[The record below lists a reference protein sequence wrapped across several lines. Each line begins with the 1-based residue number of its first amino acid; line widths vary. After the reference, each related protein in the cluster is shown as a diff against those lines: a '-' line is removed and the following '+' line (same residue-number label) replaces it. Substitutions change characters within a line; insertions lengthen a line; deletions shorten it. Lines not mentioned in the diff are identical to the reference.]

1 MIKKTILIFGII
13 STCIILLCRCN
24 SSSVDKNGNATDEK
38 TCSCSDLS
46 KLGGK
51 IVINDTAKYTGSCFV
66 NDKYDSLETTNY
78 YKNGIK
84 SRIVHRERVK
94 DIYITDRDESFNEEG
109 KTTRIINRKRVNDT
123 TITVKDIS
131 FNEEGKPKDGWE
143 LNVGTSIAD
152 PVGHIFY
159 SYISSY
165 KEYTNGI
172 ISYDYKLDWAD
183 ISMDEYNYPKSM
195 SCVYI
200 SADGTGQSGYSIIP
214 CQSDVQ
220 YYSDSNLEQVKDFFE
235 CIKSKNLKGF
245 WYKYYPKK

>member
-1 MIKKTILIFGII
+1 
-13 STCIILLCRCN
+13 
-24 SSSVDKNGNATDEK
+24 
-38 TCSCSDLS
+38 
-46 KLGGK
+46 LGGK

-123 TITVKDIS
+123 TIMVKDIS
-131 FNEEGKPKDGWE
+131 FNEEGKQDGWE
-143 LNVGTSIAD
+143 LSIRETKSESNQHLFFMHVESLKEYKNGIESYSYNLDFESSLDIFYTSGGPSTSFVELAENGLDGDKKRICVTETQYYNTDYIETSI
-152 PVGHIFY
+152 G
-159 SYISSY
+159 
-165 KEYTNGI
+165 
-172 ISYDYKLDWAD
+172 
-183 ISMDEYNYPKSM
+183 
-195 SCVYI
+195 
-200 SADGTGQSGYSIIP
+200 
-214 CQSDVQ
+214 
-220 YYSDSNLEQVKDFFE
+220 FFE